1 MWADF
6 HFSSIQKEVHLPL
19 EWSPAAA
26 VERMDLI
33 FSVRLHFPRIVVKET
48 VHFLTLYTDRYSPDD
63 SIPLN
68 EKLNYILFLYIGLF

>member
-6 HFSSIQKEVHLPL
+6 HFSSIQREVHLSL
-19 EWSPAAA
+19 EWSPVA
-26 VERMDLI
+26 VAERMDLI

-48 VHFLTLYTDRYSPDD
+48 EHFPTLYTDRYSPGD